1 MFHVTLMGLA
11 IDVDGSG
18 LSRSGENR
26 VSDLEHDARAI
37 TRGHEWIR
45 RWPGL
50 EIPLATDSSFQSS
63 ICLHTPAFVVVEW
76 IPMRTGPVWSERVR
90 MAGH

>member
-1 MFHVTLMGLA
+1 MFHVTLTGLA

-37 TRGHEWIR
+37 RRGHEWIR

-63 ICLHTPAFVVVEW
+63 IPLCLLLWNGF
-76 IPMRTGPVWSERVR
+76 R
-90 MAGH
+90 

>member
-1 MFHVTLMGLA
+1 MKEDSRKSKPSRQQVICMFHVTLTGPA

-18 LSRSGENR
+18 LSRSGVNR
-26 VSDLEHDARAI
+26 VSDLKHDARAI
-37 TRGHEWIR
+37 RRGHEWIR

-63 ICLHTPAFVVVEW
+63 IPLCLLLWNGF
-76 IPMRTGPVWSERVR
+76 R
-90 MAGH
+90 